1 VTRAEPRQLY
11 YALSFTRAMAVG
23 WVVFDLY
30 LVRVLDF
37 SALELILM
45 GTAMEGT
52 IFVSEVPTGVVA
64 DAYSRRL
71 SFIVGVVGMGGAVI
85 GVGFSSA
92 PWLVIALWAG
102 WGLSYTF
109 TSGAFEAWITDE
121 LGVENVGSV
130 FLRGARVR
138 IVGSLS
144 GLFVFGAIGLLSL
157 RAAVIGCG
165 ALEAAT
171 GLACIVLMPETGFRR
186 KAASVRERAL
196 VELRTTALTGI
207 RYVRGQAL
215 VLLLV
220 ATELFAGFGAEA
232 FDRLTEAHVI
242 RDVGFPAGLNPIVGF
257 GAVSVVVMVFG
268 FFAVGSVIRRVDRG
282 GTPTVARLLVVFTL
296 AMIAGQIA
304 FALGRSFWFVM
315 AVFLAALLARGL
327 LAPLYTTW
335 LNRQITDSSVRA
347 TVLSI
352 SGQANAI
359 GQATGG
365 PVLGVI
371 GNVFGIPAAL
381 VAGALTTVPAAA
393 LYGRALRY
401 GGVEPELA
409 QLPVAGQ
416 GVAG

>member
-1 VTRAEPRQLY
+1 VKRLPARRLY

-23 WVVFDLY
+23 WVVFDLF

-37 SALELILM
+37 SPLELILM
-45 GTAMEGT
+45 GTAMEAT

-64 DAYSRRL
+64 DTYSRRL
-71 SFIVGVVGMGGAVI
+71 SFIIGVVGMGGAVI
-85 GVGFSSA
+85 GVGVSSSA
-92 PWLVIALWAG
+92 WLVIGLWAL

-121 LGVENVGSV
+121 LGVENVGSA
-130 FLRGARVR
+130 FLRGARFR
-138 IVGSLS
+138 IAGSLT
-144 GLFVFGAIGLLSL
+144 GLLVFGAVGLLSL

-171 GLACIVLMPETGFRR
+171 GLACIALMPETGFKR
-186 KAASVRERAL
+186 KAVSARERAL
-196 VELRTTALTGI
+196 VELRTTAMAGI
-207 RYVRGQAL
+207 RFVRAQRL
-215 VLLLV
+215 ILLLV

-242 RDVGFPAGLNPIVGF
+242 RDVGFPAWLDPIVGF

-268 FFAVGSVIRRVDRG
+268 FFAVGRVIRRVDQG
-282 GTPTVARLLVVFTL
+282 GTPSVARLLVVFTL
-296 AMIAGQIA
+296 ATVAGQIA
-304 FALGRSFWFVM
+304 FALGGNFWFVI
-315 AVFLAALLARGL
+315 AVFIAALLARGL
-327 LAPLYTTW
+327 LAPLYMTW
-335 LNRQITDSSVRA
+335 LNRQILDSSVRA

-352 SGQANAI
+352 SSQANAI

-365 PVLGVI
+365 PALGVI

-401 GGVEPELA
+401 DGVEPELRR
-409 QLPVAGQ
+409 LPVA
-416 GVAG
+416 V

>member
-1 VTRAEPRQLY
+1 VRRLPATSVY
-11 YALSFTRAMAVG
+11 YGLSFLRAMAVG

-30 LVRVLDF
+30 LVRVLEF
-37 SALELILM
+37 SPLELILM
-45 GTAMEGT
+45 GTAMEAT

-71 SFIVGVVGMGGAVI
+71 SFIIGFVGMGGAVV
-85 GVGFSSA
+85 GVGLSSA
-92 PWLVIALWAG
+92 PWVVIALWAV

-121 LGVENVGSV
+121 LGVEHVGSV

-138 IVGSLS
+138 IVGSLT
-144 GLFVFGAIGLLSL
+144 GLIVFGAVGLLSL

-165 ALEAAT
+165 ALETAS
-171 GLACIVLMPETGFRR
+171 GLACIAVMPETGFRR
-186 KAASVRERAL
+186 RAASVRDRAL
-196 VELRTTALTGI
+196 VELVRTAANGI
-207 RYVRGQAL
+207 RYVRVQAL

-242 RDVGFPAGLNPIVGF
+242 RDVGFPAGINPIVGF

-268 FFAVGSVIRRVDRG
+268 FFAVGRVIRRVERG

-296 AMIAGQIA
+296 ATVAGQIA

-315 AVFLAALLARGL
+315 GVFLAALLAGGL
-327 LAPLYTTW
+327 LDPLYTAW

-352 SGQANAI
+352 SGQANAV

-381 VAGALTTVPAAA
+381 VAGALTTLPAAG
-393 LYGRALRY
+393 LYLRALRH
-401 GGVEPELA
+401 GGIEPELA
-409 QLPVAGQ
+409 ELPVAVG
-416 GVAG
+416 A

>member
-1 VTRAEPRQLY
+1 MKRVRARPLY
-11 YALSFTRAMAVG
+11 YGLCFARALAVG

-37 SALELILM
+37 SPLELILM
-45 GTAMEGT
+45 GTAMEAT

-71 SFIVGVVGMGGAVI
+71 SFIIGVIGMGGAVI
-85 GVGFSSA
+85 GVGLSSE
-92 PWLVIALWAG
+92 PLLVITLWAL

-130 FLRGARVR
+130 FLRGARFR

-144 GLFVFGAIGLLSL
+144 GLLVFGAVGLVSL

-165 ALEAAT
+165 ALEAAI

-196 VELRTTALTGI
+196 VELRTTALSGF
-207 RYVRGQAL
+207 RYVRTQTL

-242 RDVGFPAGLNPIVGF
+242 RDVGFPAGLDPIVGF
-257 GAVSVVVMVFG
+257 GAVSVVVMVFS
-268 FFAVGSVIRRVDRG
+268 FFAVGRVIRRVDRG
-282 GTPTVARLLVVFTL
+282 GTPSVARLLVVFTL
-296 AMIAGQIA
+296 ATIAGQIA
-304 FALGRSFWFVM
+304 FALGGNFWFVM

-335 LNRQITDSSVRA
+335 LNQQITDSSVRA

-359 GQATGG
+359 GQAAGG
-365 PVLGVI
+365 PALGVI
-371 GNVFGIPAAL
+371 GNIFGIPAAL
-381 VAGALTTVPAAA
+381 VAGALTTLPAAA

-401 GGVEPELA
+401 GGMEPELRR
-409 QLPVAGQ
+409 LPAAARAG
-416 GVAG
+416 

>member
-1 VTRAEPRQLY
+1 MKRLPGRPLY
-11 YALSFTRAMAVG
+11 YGLSFVRAMAVG
-23 WVVFDLY
+23 WVVFDLF
-30 LVRVLDF
+30 LVRVLEF
-37 SALELILM
+37 TPLELILM
-45 GTAMEGT
+45 GTAMETT

-71 SFIVGVVGMGGAVI
+71 SFIVGVIGMGAAVI
-85 GVGFSSA
+85 GVGLASE
-92 PWLVIALWAG
+92 PWLVITFWAL

-130 FLRGARVR
+130 FLRGARFR
-138 IVGSLS
+138 IVGSLT
-144 GLFVFGAIGLLSL
+144 GLLVFGAVGLLSL

-165 ALEAAT
+165 ALEAAF

-186 KAASVRERAL
+186 KAAAVRERAF
-196 VELRTTALTGI
+196 VELRTTALNGI
-207 RYVRGQAL
+207 RFVRAQTL

-242 RDVGFPAGLNPIVGF
+242 RDVGFPAWLDPIVGF

-268 FFAVGSVIRRVDRG
+268 FFAVGRVIRHVDQG
-282 GTPTVARLLVVFTL
+282 GTPSVARMLVVFTL
-296 AMIAGQIA
+296 ATVWGQIA
-304 FALGRSFWFVM
+304 FALGGNFWFVM

-381 VAGALTTVPAAA
+381 VAGALTTLPAAA

-401 GGVEPELA
+401 GGMEPELRR
-409 QLPVAGQ
+409 LPAAARAG
-416 GVAG
+416 

>member
-1 VTRAEPRQLY
+1 VKRVTAMPLY
-11 YALSFTRAMAVG
+11 YGLCFGRALAVG

-37 SALELILM
+37 SPLELILM
-45 GTAMEGT
+45 GTAMEAT

-71 SFIVGVVGMGGAVI
+71 SFIIGVIGMGGAVI
-85 GVGFSSA
+85 GVGLSSE
-92 PWLVIALWAG
+92 PWLVIALWAL

-130 FLRGARVR
+130 FLRGARFR
-138 IVGSLS
+138 IVG
-144 GLFVFGAIGLLSL
+144 GLVVFGAVGLVSL

-165 ALEAAT
+165 ALEAAI

-196 VELRTTALTGI
+196 VELRRTAVSGF
-207 RYVRGQAL
+207 RYVRTQTL

-220 ATELFAGFGAEA
+220 ATELFTGFGAEA

-268 FFAVGSVIRRVDRG
+268 FFAVGRVIRRVDRG
-282 GTPTVARLLVVFTL
+282 GTPSVARLLALFTL
-296 AMIAGQIA
+296 ATIAGQIA
-304 FALGRSFWFVM
+304 FALGGNFWFVM

-365 PVLGVI
+365 PTLGAI

-381 VAGALTTVPAAA
+381 VAGALTTLPAAA

-401 GGVEPELA
+401 GGMEPELRGLSA
-409 QLPVAGQ
+409 TARAG
-416 GVAG
+416 

>member
-1 VTRAEPRQLY
+1 
-11 YALSFTRAMAVG
+11 MAVG

-30 LVRVLDF
+30 LVSVLDF

-45 GTAMEGT
+45 GTAMEAT
-52 IFVSEVPTGVVA
+52 IFVSEIPTGVLA
-64 DAYSRRL
+64 DAYGRRL
-71 SFIVGVVGMGGAVI
+71 SFIVGVIGMGGAVI
-85 GVGFSSA
+85 GVGLSSA
-92 PWLVIALWAG
+92 PWLVIALWAA

-130 FLRGARVR
+130 FLRGARVA

-144 GLFVFGAIGLLSL
+144 GLIVFGAVGLLSL
-157 RAAVIGCG
+157 RAAVIGSG

-171 GLACIVLMPETGFRR
+171 GFACIVLMSETGFRR
-186 KAASVRERAL
+186 KAASVRKRAL
-196 VELRTTALTGI
+196 VELRTTALNGI
-207 RYVRGQAL
+207 RYVHAQAL
-215 VLLLV
+215 VMLLV
-220 ATELFAGFGAEA
+220 ATEVFAGFGAEA

-257 GAVSVVVMVFG
+257 GAVSVVVMVFS
-268 FFAVGSVIRRVDRG
+268 FFVVGRVIRRIDRG

-296 AMIAGQIA
+296 ATIAGQIA
-304 FALGRSFWFVM
+304 FALGRSFWLVM

-365 PVLGVI
+365 PVLGVV

-381 VAGALTTVPAAA
+381 VAGALTTLPAAG

-409 QLPVAGQ
+409 QLPVA
-416 GVAG
+416 AKA